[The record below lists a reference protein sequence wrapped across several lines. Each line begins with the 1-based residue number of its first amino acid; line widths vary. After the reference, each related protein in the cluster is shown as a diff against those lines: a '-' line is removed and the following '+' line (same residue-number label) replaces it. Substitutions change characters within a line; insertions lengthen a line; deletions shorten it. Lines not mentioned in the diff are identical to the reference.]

1 MAPGRESSWHRLEK
15 RLDALE
21 EGFRSLSEVVL
32 LEFDDGKATLT
43 FELEKVAA
51 RFRAQ
56 ERLIAVLESQCNRMD
71 TKFQQHMF
79 MVEKK
84 LDSLQTQVTRVS
96 VAVLENEAE
105 RTRMNANVDQLL
117 SRESEYIRKHHAIQA
132 NQDQMG
138 EWLQKLKNDSTQVHA
153 LAFTMQA
160 EHEAALSSLACDTT
174 VLAKELGTLRLQIK
188 AQTAE
193 CLAQL
198 NSFTDAL
205 EQQRHH
211 DRDHMEKEVAALRE
225 SLQTSEATTRSSID
239 ALIKN
244 SSRVRSAVDEGMS
257 LCTSDI
263 KVLRG
268 EIRNTSDTVRT
279 SLASFNNQS
288 TELQSKV
295 SHLLHAVQSL
305 ASILHLTTPILA

>member
-1 MAPGRESSWHRLEK
+1 MAPGRESTWHRLEK

-32 LEFDDGKATLT
+32 LEFDESKANLG
-43 FELEKVAA
+43 FELEKVSA

-56 ERLIAVLESQCNRMD
+56 ERLIAVLENQCNRMD
-71 TKFQQHMF
+71 TKSQQYQL

-84 LDSLQTQVTRVS
+84 LDTLQTQVTRVS

-105 RTRMNANVDQLL
+105 RTRMNTNVDQLL
-117 SRESEYIRKHHAIQA
+117 VREGEYIRKHHGMQA

-153 LAFTMQA
+153 LALTMQA
-160 EHEAALSSLACDTT
+160 EHGAALASLASDTT

-188 AQTAE
+188 AQTAD

-205 EQQRHH
+205 EQQRHL
-211 DRDHMEKEVAALRE
+211 DREYMDKECAALRE
-225 SLQTSEATTRSSID
+225 SLQTSDAMTRTSID
-239 ALIKN
+239 ALLKN
-244 SSRVRSAVDEGMS
+244 SSRVRRTTICPRVA
-257 LCTSDI
+257 
-263 KVLRG
+263 KVACG
-268 EIRNTSDTVRT
+268 S
-279 SLASFNNQS
+279 
-288 TELQSKV
+288 
-295 SHLLHAVQSL
+295 
-305 ASILHLTTPILA
+305 